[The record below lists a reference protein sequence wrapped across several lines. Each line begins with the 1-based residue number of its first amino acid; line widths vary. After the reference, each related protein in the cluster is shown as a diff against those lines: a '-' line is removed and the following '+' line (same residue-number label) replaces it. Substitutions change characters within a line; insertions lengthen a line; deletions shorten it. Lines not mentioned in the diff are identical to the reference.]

1 MGAEKD
7 IIVAVELGS
16 TAIRAIAGKKE
27 PDGTMQVLA
36 VAQVPATNSIRK
48 GVIDNIDKTTQA
60 ISNVVNQLDTKLGIH
75 TVRIYVGLSGQSLHT
90 VKNQVPYPFAEKTQ
104 ITNELIDQLRDINR
118 GVVYPDS
125 QILEAIPQEYRVGNR
140 PTQEPV
146 GMMSEH
152 VEAHF
157 MNIVVRNFLVENIE
171 KCVQNAGLGLVDILI
186 APMCLA
192 DCLLSANE
200 KRSGCALVDMGAEVT
215 TVSVYTNN
223 ILRHL
228 VAIPLGGN
236 NATIDIT
243 SKGIEIDEAEDLKLK
258 YGTAYH
264 EDTESRNTR
273 KIQLNYNQ
281 SIAEEDLQDIIEARY
296 EEILIN
302 VWAQIK
308 AHSEKLLSGFVITG
322 GASRIKN
329 ITQAFTEYSHTERS
343 VRLTK
348 GLPNG
353 ISLASNVHISETDN
367 LYTLMAL
374 LLKGNQTCIGEK
386 VAEPEPVAIQEVID
400 FGTPEE
406 SKTPIIEVA
415 ATEVTVQEDEKDKER
430 IEKSSKIKGFFN
442 KLKSMLE
449 EPEDAEDSDN

>member
-36 VAQVPATNSIRK
+36 IAQVPASNSIRK
-48 GVIDNIDKTTQA
+48 GVIDNLDKTTQA
-60 ISNVVNQLDTKLGIH
+60 ITTVVNKLNSQLDINI
-75 TVRIYVGLSGQSLHT
+75 VRIYIGLSGQSLHT
-90 VKNQVPYPFAEKTQ
+90 EKNQVPYQFAEKTQ
-104 ITNELIDQLRDINR
+104 ISNELIDQLRDINR
-118 GVVYPDS
+118 GVVYTDS
-125 QILEAIPQEYRVGNR
+125 KILEAIPQEYRVGNR

-146 GMMSEH
+146 GMMAEQ
-152 VEAHF
+152 VEARF
-157 MNIVVRNFLVENIE
+157 MNVIARSSLVENIE

-186 APMCLA
+186 SPMCLA
-192 DCLLSANE
+192 DSLLSANE
-200 KRSGCALVDMGAEVT
+200 KRSGCALVDMGAEIT

-228 VAIPLGGN
+228 AVIPLGGN

-243 SKGIEIDEAEDLKLK
+243 SKGIEIEEAEQLKLK
-258 YGTAYH
+258 YGTAIH
-264 EDTESRNTR
+264 ENDETSSPQ

-281 SIAEEDLQDIIEARY
+281 TINEDELQDIIESRY
-296 EEILIN
+296 EEILVN

-308 AHSEKLLSGFVITG
+308 SHSEKLLSGFVITG

-329 ITQAFTEYSHTERS
+329 ISQAFTEYSHTERS
-343 VRLTK
+343 IRVTK

-353 ISLASNVHISETDN
+353 ISLAPSVHIADNDN

-374 LLKGNQTCIGEK
+374 LLKGNQECVGEK
-386 VAEPEPVAIQEVID
+386 PVAQEATPVQEEID
-400 FGTPEE
+400 FNAVEEEEEHIEEEKQTIETLIEESEE
-406 SKTPIIEVA
+406 SKP
-415 ATEVTVQEDEKDKER
+415 KK
-430 IEKSSKIKGFFN
+430 EKSTFKDLFN
-442 KLKSMLE
+442 KLKKMLE
-449 EPEDAEDSDN
+449 EPEDSDN